1 MGRGSRE
8 AAFLDRDRTLNVR
21 PPEHAHTT
29 SSNDFAWLPGAVEG
43 AARLARAGYVL
54 AVVSNQRGV
63 ARGLTDVATLYATEA
78 VMQPGLADRGRA
90 IEAFAYCTHHEHE
103 RCGCCKPQPGLILRL
118 AREFDVNLRRSWMI
132 GDSERRHPGHG
143 ARSSTRAAAARA
155 RTFLVLYGE
164 VLVDEPL
171 ARSSSFIERKAPS
184 PRSSST
190 RRGPRRERA

>member
-1 MGRGSRE
+1 MGRVSRE

-21 PPEHAHTT
+21 PPEHAYTT

-63 ARGLTDVATLYATEA
+63 ARGLTDVATLDAIEA
-78 VMQPGLADRGRA
+78 VMQPGLADRGCA

-103 RCGCCKPQPGLILRL
+103 RCGCRKPQPGLILRL
-118 AREFDVNLRRSWMI
+118 AREFDVDLRRSWMI
-132 GDSERRHPGHG
+132 GDSESDILGM